1 MTRLLAALLLVPLL
15 QACGA
20 ERTPALPV
28 HATFTEASGLV
39 VEDGRGNT
47 QQLIPEAL
55 DVRTVVSPSG
65 RWIAVEEMKLS
76 NLVII
81 RAFRFS
87 GDRYEEVALPGIKQ
101 QWEALAAE
109 AGVAFE
115 DLVNP
120 RVGIEGFGPS
130 ESTITVLLQAD
141 TGLQDHP
148 ELVAM
153 VEMPLESGTT
163 VEVQR

>member
-1 MTRLLAALLLVPLL
+1 MTRLLAMLLLVPLL

-28 HATFTEASGLV
+28 HATFSETSGLV
-39 VEDGRGNT
+39 VEDGHGKT
-47 QQLIPEAL
+47 QQLIPDAL
-55 DVRTVVSPSG
+55 DVRAVVSPSG
-65 RWIAVEEMKLS
+65 RWIAAEEMKLS
-76 NLVII
+76 NLVVI

-87 GDRYEEVALPGIKQ
+87 GNRYEEVALPGIKR

-120 RVGIEGFGPS
+120 RAGIEGFGPS
-130 ESTITVLLQAD
+130 ESTITLLLQAD
-141 TGLQDHP
+141 TGRQGRP
-148 ELVAM
+148 ELVAT
-153 VEMPLESGTT
+153 VEVPLESGTA
-163 VEVQR
+163 VGVQR

>member
-1 MTRLLAALLLVPLL
+1 MTRLLAVLLLVPLL
-15 QACGA
+15 QGCGA
-20 ERTPALPV
+20 ERTPAQPV
-28 HATFTEASGLV
+28 HTSFSATSGLV
-39 VEDGRGNT
+39 VEDGRGKT
-47 QQLIPEAL
+47 QQLIPDAL
-55 DVRTVVSPSG
+55 DVRAVVSPSG

-76 NLVII
+76 NLVAV

-87 GDRYEEVALPGIKQ
+87 GNRYEEVALPGIKR

-120 RVGIEGFGPS
+120 RVGIEGFGAS
-130 ESTITVLLQAD
+130 ESTITLLLQAD
-141 TGLQDHP
+141 TGRQDRP

-153 VEMPLESGTT
+153 VEVPLESDTAVG
-163 VEVQR
+163 VKR

>member
-20 ERTPALPV
+20 ERTPAQPV
-28 HATFTEASGLV
+28 HTSFSETSGLV

-47 QQLIPEAL
+47 QQLIPDAL
-55 DVRTVVSPSG
+55 DVRAVVSPSA

-76 NLVII
+76 NLVVI
-81 RAFRFS
+81 RAFRYS
-87 GDRYEEVALPGIKQ
+87 GDRYEEVPLPGIKR

-115 DLVNP
+115 NLVNP
-120 RVGIEGFGPS
+120 RVGIEGFDSS
-130 ESTITVLLQAD
+130 ESTIMLLFRAD
-141 TGLQDHP
+141 TGLQDRP

-153 VEMPLESGTT
+153 IEVPLESGTP
-163 VEVQR
+163 VGVKK